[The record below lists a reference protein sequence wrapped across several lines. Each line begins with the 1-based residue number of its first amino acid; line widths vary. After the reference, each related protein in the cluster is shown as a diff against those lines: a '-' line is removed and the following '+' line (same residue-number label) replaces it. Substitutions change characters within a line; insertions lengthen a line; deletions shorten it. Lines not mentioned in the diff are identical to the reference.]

1 MTGDGV
7 NDSPSLKQADVGTAM
22 GLKGTEAAREASEMI
37 LLDDNFASIVAA
49 VQEGR
54 TVYNNIRKVISWTLP
69 TNGGES
75 IAVILAVLVGFALP
89 MTATQILWVNLV
101 TAVSLGLVLAFEPA
115 EPGVMQRPP
124 GPQMLH
130 SCPPSCCGE

>member
-1 MTGDGV
+1 
-7 NDSPSLKQADVGTAM
+7 M